1 MEATIS
7 MRIPFHQS
15 AVNDRTCP
23 FVSVYTQVISWK
35 RFLDE
40 VLRNSGASE
49 RERKRKRKG
58 EREREKEKI
67 LRALSFSFDIWI
79 WSDSTTNRRKGF
91 SITFCSRVPFPS
103 LPILFFFSRRLMFIG
118 DRVFRTLRFTFP
130 FPGNAT
136 HFSPN
141 VQMIYFNWVI
151 RENGCTGN
159 IGKFWI
165 VTELGWCWVR

>member
-49 RERKRKRKG
+49 NEREKERERERERKRK
-58 EREREKEKI
+58 
-67 LRALSFSFDIWI
+67 SS
-79 WSDSTTNRRKGF
+79 
-91 SITFCSRVPFPS
+91 VPFPS
-103 LPILFFFSRRLMFIG
+103 LSISGTGLIARRIVVKDFRLRFVAVFHSPLSLFFFFFSRRLMFIG

-151 RENGCTGN
+151 RENGCIGN